1 VLRLLSSSLVLL
13 ALALSACGNAAAPSP
28 EDGHAAQVGDEV
40 LSETE
45 VGEALAVLPAGLDS
59 TTARR
64 QVIAQ
69 WVKSR
74 LLAQE
79 ARRQGLLEEEDVRRQ
94 LEDNERAVLAAAL
107 IDRFFEANPVEPT
120 DDEIE
125 TYFEANRAQLVL
137 REPYVRL
144 RLLSLDD
151 QQRATAAR
159 ASLVR
164 ASTSPFSDSLWT
176 LTVQEYATDPA
187 GALAFAS
194 TYLPQ
199 SRLAGL
205 DAAIATQARLLNPGE
220 ISPVVES
227 NRRFHVVQLLDRV
240 AAGTTPELAWVR
252 EELRQR
258 LAIEQ
263 RNDMLIRQVEQL
275 QNEAQAD
282 GRLIVR

>member
-1 VLRLLSSSLVLL
+1 
-13 ALALSACGNAAAPSP
+13 ALALSACGGEEAPRP
-28 EDGHAAQVGDEV
+28 DDGHAAQVGEEV

-45 VGEALAVLPAGLDS
+45 VREALAVLPAGLDS

-64 QVIAQ
+64 QVIEQ

-107 IDRFFEANPVEPT
+107 IDRFFEANPVEPS
-120 DDEIE
+120 DEEIAA
-125 TYFEANRAQLVL
+125 YFEANRAQLAL
-137 REPYVRL
+137 REPYLRL

-151 QQRATAAR
+151 QQRARAAR

-164 ASTSPFSDSLWT
+164 ANTSSFPDSLWA
-176 LTVQEYATDPA
+176 LTVQEYTTDPA
-187 GALAFAS
+187 GTLAFAS

-199 SRLAGL
+199 SRLIGL
-205 DAAIATQARLLNPGE
+205 DAAIAEQIRLLNPGE
-220 ISPVVES
+220 VGPVVES
-227 NRRFHVVQLLDRV
+227 NGRFHVVQLMERV
-240 AAGTTPELAWVR
+240 TAGTTPELTWVR

-275 QNEAQAD
+275 QNEAQAE

>member
-1 VLRLLSSSLVLL
+1 MLL
-13 ALALSACGNAAAPSP
+13 ALALVACGSDDAPQP
-28 EDGHAAQVGDEV
+28 QADHAAQVGDEV
-40 LSETE
+40 LTEAE

-64 QVIAQ
+64 QVIEQ

-79 ARRQGLLEEEDVRRQ
+79 ARRQGLLEEDDVRRQ

-120 DDEIE
+120 GEEIE
-125 TYFEANRAQLVL
+125 AYFEANRAQLVL

-151 QQRATAAR
+151 RQQATAAR

-164 ASTSPFSDSLWT
+164 ANTSSFPDSLWA
-176 LTVQEYATDPA
+176 LTAEEYAADPA
-187 GALAFAS
+187 GTLAFAS
-194 TYLPQ
+194 AYLPQ
-199 SRLAGL
+199 SRLVGL
-205 DAAIATQARLLNPGE
+205 DAAIAEQIRLLNPGE
-220 ISPVVES
+220 VGPVVES
-227 NRRFHVVQLLDRV
+227 NRRFHVVQLVDRI
-240 AAGTTPELAWVR
+240 ASGTMPELMWVR

-275 QNEAQAD
+275 QNEAQAE

>member
-1 VLRLLSSSLVLL
+1 MLRLSSLSLVLL
-13 ALALSACGNAAAPSP
+13 ALALSACGDDEAPRP
-28 EDGHAAQVGDEV
+28 NDGHAAQVGDEV

-45 VGEALAVLPAGLDS
+45 VSEALAVLPAGLDS

-64 QVIAQ
+64 QVIEQ

-79 ARRQGLLEEEDVRRQ
+79 ARRQGLLEEDDVRRQ

-107 IDRFFEANPVEPT
+107 IDRFFEANPVEPS

-125 TYFEANRAQLVL
+125 AYFEANRDQLIL

-144 RLLSLDD
+144 RLLSLDER
-151 QQRATAAR
+151 QRATAAR

-164 ASTSPFSDSLWT
+164 ANTSAFPDSLWA
-176 LTVQEYATDPA
+176 LTVQEYAADPA
-187 GALAFAS
+187 GTRAFAS

-199 SRLAGL
+199 SRLVGL
-205 DAAIATQARLLNPGE
+205 DAAIAEQIRLLNPNE
-220 ISPVVES
+220 IGPVVES
-227 NRRFHVVQLLDRV
+227 NGRFHVVQLLDRV
-240 AAGTTPELAWVR
+240 AAGTAPELPWVR

-275 QNEAQAD
+275 QNEAQAE